1 MAKSL
6 TGKEL
11 GKGIGQ
17 RKDGLYYARC
27 AIRPGKR
34 LEKCFSSLADAQNWQ
49 MEQKYIRL
57 HAPQIAESNSKK
69 RTNNITVNEWFEIWD
84 ETMLVGKADNTRRNY
99 RERYEKNA
107 KEILGDLRLTDVKPL
122 HCKAVLNGMIG
133 DYANSTMRQTYVT
146 LGVLFKSAKENGLIE
161 KHPLDGVHVNG
172 PVKATDEIRF
182 LTISEQKSF
191 MQAAK
196 HTSNYAQYALILE
209 TGIRTGELIALTWDD
224 IDWDRRTLS
233 IRKTME
239 FRYKQKEWKAGAP
252 KTLKSY
258 RTIPLT
264 DTAYQLLWEL
274 YISREYRKEADTLD
288 QTLTYTDRRT
298 AKQVSFNMRDLVFVN
313 YRTGMPAK
321 NSSYD
326 SHLYKLCEGTGIEPF
341 SMHALRHTYA
351 TRAIEN
357 GMNPKVLQKLLGHSS
372 IKITMDL
379 YVHVTDDAL
388 FDAVRQFQA
397 AQTD

>member
-146 LGVLFKSAKENGLIE
+146 LGVLFKSAKENGLIG
-161 KHPLDGVHVNG
+161 K
-172 PVKATDEIRF
+172 
-182 LTISEQKSF
+182 
-191 MQAAK
+191 
-196 HTSNYAQYALILE
+196 TSV
-209 TGIRTGELIALTWDD
+209 GWC
-224 IDWDRRTLS
+224 
-233 IRKTME
+233 
-239 FRYKQKEWKAGAP
+239 P
-252 KTLKSY
+252 
-258 RTIPLT
+258 
-264 DTAYQLLWEL
+264 
-274 YISREYRKEADTLD
+274 
-288 QTLTYTDRRT
+288 
-298 AKQVSFNMRDLVFVN
+298 
-313 YRTGMPAK
+313 
-321 NSSYD
+321 
-326 SHLYKLCEGTGIEPF
+326 C
-341 SMHALRHTYA
+341 
-351 TRAIEN
+351 
-357 GMNPKVLQKLLGHSS
+357 
-372 IKITMDL
+372 
-379 YVHVTDDAL
+379 
-388 FDAVRQFQA
+388 
-397 AQTD
+397 